1 MLYLWGYWLMQSQTK
16 FRFSFRPWTVLLPL
30 FVAACAGPQ
39 THHYSHN
46 HAPRSPATSRPYT
59 VGGVTYVPKDDPS
72 YNEVGYA
79 SWYGDDFAGHPTAI
93 GEKFSP
99 NAISAAHK
107 TLPLPC
113 YVEVTNL
120 ETGRRLVVRVNDRG
134 PFVQGRIIDLSR
146 GAARALGIE
155 KKGTAKVRV
164 KRL

>member
-1 MLYLWGYWLMQSQTK
+1 MRLRADFTSSLRLGA
-16 FRFSFRPWTVLLPL
+16 VLSML

-39 THHYSHN
+39 THYGHVSHAGGGTN
-46 HAPRSPATSRPYT
+46 RPYN
-59 VGGVTYVPKDDPS
+59 VGGVTYVPKDDPH

-99 NAISAAHK
+99 NGISAAHK

-120 ETGRRLVVRVNDRG
+120 ETGRHLVVRVNDRG

-155 KKGTAKVRV
+155 KKGTARVRV